1 MEQFPQVLDRP
12 RTRPAEPTHSF
23 DWSRTPSP
31 ALVSSPSAEESPF
44 PTDLSEVSTR
54 QLRTLCNRT
63 YQLLDSDYPSMETRD
78 RYEALVEELERRESA
93 AEAPAEP
100 EGTREKFRDNALFS
114 RFELYRNGV
123 MAGYVQ
129 YEMRG
134 GDVLLLQAVIDS
146 RFRRMGL
153 EPVLMQAVL
162 FNAHRR
168 RLAVMPYCREAQD
181 FLLAHP
187 QFLSLIP
194 TKQRRRFKLLTAAR
208 QAAQQEA

>member
-12 RTRPAEPTHSF
+12 QAHPAEATHSF

-31 ALVSSPSAEESPF
+31 APVSSRSAEEPSF

-168 RLAVMPYCREAQD
+168 RLAVMPYCPEAQD

-187 QFLSLIP
+187 QYLSLIP

-208 QAAQQEA
+208 EAAQQEA